1 MQIETLNIFL
11 PNIYCDRLKEVAA
24 TKEISASS
32 GNIPARE
39 IMDPNPVTVSPRMT
53 IHHAATLMKEKD
65 VPCLIVVRKDEPV
78 GCLTESDMTR
88 RVVAMNLKPNQ
99 ITVKA
104 VMSAPVSQVG
114 PDEDITSIART
125 MASTQVRILAVV
137 DNGKLVGI
145 ITQRDL
151 SILSPAFLELY
162 REHVRIGKNGDA
174 AGGPNAGYCQ
184 VCQSYTED
192 LIEDHGLVICRECLK

>member
-1 MQIETLNIFL
+1 VT
-11 PNIYCDRLKEVAA
+11 V
-24 TKEISASS
+24 TKEISATS

-39 IMDPNPVTVSPRMT
+39 VMDPNPVTVSPRMT

-65 VPCLIVVRKDEPV
+65 VPCLIVVRKTEPI

-99 ITVKA
+99 ITVKD
-104 VMSAPVSQVG
+104 VMSAPIGQVG

-184 VCQSYTED
+184 MCQGYTED

>member
-1 MQIETLNIFL
+1 M
-11 PNIYCDRLKEVAA
+11 EVTA

-32 GNIPARE
+32 GNIPAKE
-39 IMDPNPVTVSPRMT
+39 VMDPNPVTVSPRMT

-65 VPCLIVVRKDEPV
+65 VPCLIVVRKDEPI
-78 GCLTESDMTR
+78 GCLTESDLTR

-99 ITVKA
+99 ITVKE
-104 VMSAPVSQVG
+104 VMSTPVVQVG
-114 PDEDITSIART
+114 PEVDITSIART
-125 MASTQVRILAVV
+125 MASTAVRILAVV
-137 DNGKLVGI
+137 DDGKLVGI

-174 AGGPNAGYCQ
+174 ANGPNAGYCQ

-192 LIEDHGLVICRECLK
+192 LIDDHGLVICRECLK